1 MKHEDVSLSTKEQS
15 PLQNT
20 SHRILSALPWPLE
33 PSKAAP
39 GAELE
44 IEQEKKV
51 FTTSETFKGV
61 NAKAAVS

>member
-20 SHRILSALPWPLE
+20 SHRILSALPWPRE

-44 IEQEKKV
+44 IEKEKKV